1 MLEDG
6 AAMMPAGN
14 PNDGNLIYTG
24 SPGAETALSQFASH
38 IHFRRYAALGD
49 WTSLATGYNTIASG
63 FDLNGCQYCSVVG
76 SQTSQ
81 LLRPGA
87 EGHAGNGDG
96 TTLKFANDWFEG
108 QSSCIF
114 PGGYSSPP
122 GILGFV
128 PFTDVEFRR
137 SRCTYPYSWLGGS
150 ISGVQIATDG
160 SVASGSTILTSP
172 SNPFPPGQT
181 GYNIDIKGAGVGGA
195 TLTTTVL
202 SYQNPGQVTLSASA
216 STAVAGAG
224 TISIY
229 TNPQWTG
236 SAVRKNCS
244 ELKSGERVLMY
255 GFICENVD
263 NSGGQNGIS
272 SSQDPRNTSGI
283 VHGASLG
290 QNYQSVVSDLNVIG
304 TIFRNT
310 CEGINDEARGVA
322 ISGVTYTATREL
334 FSNILEYATTGSNPG
349 CDNETPGI
357 QLYNGHQ
364 LWNAIVTESAA
375 GVATATA
382 FASVDDGVNLVGV
395 GVASGIDT
403 TYTTCLSGCAS
414 TDADANATL
423 CGSPSGAS
431 LFISGFTNAA
441 NNSTYSGFQC
451 SSSSAYVDAN
461 TPLTI
466 TLVNSGGIAE
476 TPAGTPTANPIL
488 SNTLGVG
495 YQVVDVRTGEPAT
508 VQGCGGGVGF
518 NGTGNGAFNVAT
530 YTLNNYIVPF
540 TIGPL
545 TTQGSLPWSGTWSA
559 SNDTVVYP
567 WPPFGSPSISIGATD
582 NTGSCILSNVE
593 SGPSYATFNH
603 ITFVGDAL
611 ATMGGGPAVSNGPPF
626 IFNHAL
632 FNSILLSQAG
642 APKAGWYN
650 SAVQLP
656 QEGTNTE
663 LFNYDVTSMTA
674 DHLVWP
680 GRPASLYTPYG
691 NNPAFPVP
699 SPVMYFP
706 ATDYCS
712 G

>member
-1 MLEDG
+1 M
-6 AAMMPAGN
+6 
-14 PNDGNLIYTG
+14 
-24 SPGAETALSQFASH
+24 
-38 IHFRRYAALGD
+38 
-49 WTSLATGYNTIASG
+49 
-63 FDLNGCQYCSVVG
+63 
-76 SQTSQ
+76 
-81 LLRPGA
+81 
-87 EGHAGNGDG
+87 
-96 TTLKFANDWFEG
+96 
-108 QSSCIF
+108 
-114 PGGYSSPP
+114 
-122 GILGFV
+122 
-128 PFTDVEFRR
+128 
-137 SRCTYPYSWLGGS
+137 
-150 ISGVQIATDG
+150 
-160 SVASGSTILTSP
+160 ASGSAILTSA

-181 GYNIDIKGAGVGGA
+181 GYNINIKGAGPIGT

-202 SYQNPGQVTLSASA
+202 SYQSLGQVTLSSNA
-216 STAVAGAG
+216 STAVSGSG

-272 SSQDPRNTSGI
+272 SSQDPRNTSRI
-283 VHGASLG
+283 IHGANLG

-349 CDNETPGI
+349 CNNETPGI

-382 FASVDDGVNLVGV
+382 LASIDDGVTL
-395 GVASGIDT
+395 ASASNANGIYT

-414 TDADANATL
+414 ADADANATL
-423 CGSPSGAS
+423 CGSPNGAY
-431 LFISGFTNAA
+431 LFVSGFTNAA
-441 NNSTYSGFQC
+441 NNSTYTGFQC

-466 TLVNSGGIAE
+466 TLVNSGGVSE
-476 TPAGTPTANPIL
+476 TPTGSPTANPIL
-488 SNTLGVG
+488 SNTSGVG
-495 YQVVDVRTGEPAT
+495 YQVVDIRMGEPASI
-508 VQGCGGGVGF
+508 QGCGGGIGF
-518 NGTGNGAFNVAT
+518 NGTGNSAFNVAT
-530 YTLNNYIVPF
+530 YTLGNYAVPF

-545 TTQGSLPWSGTWSA
+545 TTQGSLPWSGVWSTL
-559 SNDTVVYP
+559 NDTVVYP
-567 WPPFGSPSISIGATD
+567 WPPSGSPSVSVGATD
-582 NTGSCILSNVE
+582 NSGSCILSNVE
-593 SGPSYATFNH
+593 SGPSYTTLSH

-611 ATMGGGPAVSNGPPF
+611 ASMGGGPSASNGPPF
-626 IFNHAL
+626 ILNHAL
-632 FNSILLSQAG
+632 VNSILLSKAA

-680 GRPASLYTPYG
+680 GRPSALYTPYG
-691 NNPAFPVP
+691 NNPAFLVA

-712 G
+712 GSSYASSGSNCVAFEGAMSLPSGPMPLTLPDYHQFSLRSDSPYHNQASDGGDIGANIPSIDSAQTRPLSSAQALVDRRDHSPISPQLTVNHKQGDTS